1 MEIYMLRYRT
11 ALAIFFLNCI
21 VNTKPAVAALVVRGD
36 LLAEKQEIV
45 RQINADPTSLD
56 PISNVG
62 LAESHVIRDLFEG
75 LTNQNEAGS
84 PIPGVANR
92 WTTAGN
98 RIWFF
103 YLRPNAK
110 WSNGDPVTAKDF
122 VYSWRRLVDPVNNS
136 PFAYFATLAG
146 IKNAQKI
153 INNEL
158 PIEKL
163 GVEAIDNHTLKVT
176 LEQPA
181 PYFLNLTN
189 HFSFFPVN
197 QKIIARYGQNWVAPT
212 NLVGNGAFMLSE
224 RIAGEKIV
232 LQPNR
237 HYWDHKNTIL
247 TKVTFVPIKQAARAW
262 QSYFAGDVVETE
274 FLPEHLDSKL
284 LQQIPDEFYLAEQ
297 LATYYYVFNTQ
308 KPPTNDS
315 RVRRALSVSINRE
328 VITNKILAD
337 GEKAAYRFIPDII
350 ADFTSERG
358 FYDGYGQKE
367 LDEQARVLLH
377 LAGFS
382 SHNPLKLSLVY
393 NNSENNKK
401 VATAIASM
409 WKRKLGAEITLI
421 NQQWKTYTESRN
433 AGHFNVLGAARVAEY
448 NEPSSFLNVMTSSNA
463 GNWAKF
469 KNNDYDEMVASAMM
483 EKNSKNRNRFYNR
496 AEKMLLTQS
505 PIAPIYYYSRGYLI
519 KSWLKGYPVNNP
531 ESVSYSHTLYVIKH

>member
-21 VNTKPAVAALVVRGD
+21 VNTKSAVAALVVRGD

-45 RQINADPTSLD
+45 RQINADPTYLD

-62 LAESHVIRDLFEG
+62 LAESHVIRDLFVG

-181 PYFLNLTN
+181 PFFLNLTN

-247 TKVTFVPIKQAARAW
+247 TK
-262 QSYFAGDVVETE
+262 G
-274 FLPEHLDSKL
+274 HL
-284 LQQIPDEFYLAEQ
+284 EQ
-297 LATYYYVFNTQ
+297 LKIFN
-308 KPPTNDS
+308 
-315 RVRRALSVSINRE
+315 
-328 VITNKILAD
+328 
-337 GEKAAYRFIPDII
+337 
-350 ADFTSERG
+350 
-358 FYDGYGQKE
+358 
-367 LDEQARVLLH
+367 
-377 LAGFS
+377 
-382 SHNPLKLSLVY
+382 
-393 NNSENNKK
+393 
-401 VATAIASM
+401 
-409 WKRKLGAEITLI
+409 
-421 NQQWKTYTESRN
+421 
-433 AGHFNVLGAARVAEY
+433 
-448 NEPSSFLNVMTSSNA
+448 
-463 GNWAKF
+463 
-469 KNNDYDEMVASAMM
+469 
-483 EKNSKNRNRFYNR
+483 
-496 AEKMLLTQS
+496 
-505 PIAPIYYYSRGYLI
+505 
-519 KSWLKGYPVNNP
+519 
-531 ESVSYSHTLYVIKH
+531 